1 MMFPIKYIDN
11 NLVWNKDNE
20 VFAYYELIPC
30 NYSFLS
36 AEQKYIVHDS
46 FRQLIAQSRE
56 GKIHA
61 LQIATESSVR
71 SIQEQSKK
79 LVSGRLRDVAIQ
91 KIDEQTEALVSM
103 IGDNQMDYRF
113 FLGFKL
119 MVTEQEVNLKNMK
132 KSLFMTV
139 KEFLNEVNH
148 TLMNDFV
155 SMTNDEINR
164 YMKMEKLLENK
175 ISRRFKVRR
184 LDKNDFGYL
193 MEHLYGRDGVAY
205 EDYEYSLPKKKLKK
219 ETLIKYYDLI
229 RPIRCLIEESQRYLR
244 LEHEDSE
251 SYVSYLTVNA
261 IVGELDFPSSE
272 IFYFQQQQFIFP
284 VDTSMNVEIVE
295 NRKALSVVRN
305 KKKELKDLD
314 NHAFQSGSETSSNVV
329 DALDSVDELETD
341 LDQSK
346 ESMYKLSYVI
356 RVSAPDLDE
365 LKRRCDEVKDFYDDL
380 NVKLV
385 RPAGDMLGL
394 HSEFLPASKRYINDY
409 VQYVKSDFLA
419 SLGFGATQ
427 QLGENTGIYIGYSV
441 DTGRNVYLQPSI
453 ASQGIKGT
461 VTNALAS
468 AFVGS
473 LGGGKSFCNNLLVY
487 YSVLFGGQA
496 VILDP
501 KSERGNWKNTLPE
514 IAHEI
519 NIVNLT
525 SEKENAGLLDPFV
538 IMRDVKDAESLAI
551 DILTFLTGISSRDGE
566 KFPVLR
572 KAVRSV
578 VQSDQ
583 RGLLHVIKELRKEDT
598 PIARNIADHID
609 SFTDYDFAH
618 LLFSDGTVENAISLE
633 NQLNIIQVADLVLPD
648 KDTTFEEY
656 TTIELLSVSMLI
668 VISTFALDFIHS
680 DRSIFKIV
688 DLDEAWAFLNVA
700 QGETLSNKLVRA
712 GRAMNAGVYFVTQ
725 SATDVSKESLRNNIG
740 LKFAF
745 RSTAIEEIKQTL
757 EFFGLDKEDENNQ
770 KRLRD
775 LENGQCLFQD
785 LCGRVGVIQVHPVFE
800 ELLTAFDTRP
810 PISRNEVE

>member
-1 MMFPIKYIDN
+1 MFPIKYIDN

-20 VFAYYELIPC
+20 VFAYYELIPY

-36 AEQKYIVHDS
+36 AEQKFIVHDS

-61 LQIATESSVR
+61 LQIATESSIR
-71 SIQEQSKK
+71 SMQEQSKK
-79 LVSGRLRDVAIQ
+79 LVTGKLKEVAYQ

-103 IGDNQMDYRF
+103 IGDNQVDYRF

-119 MVTEQEVNLKNMK
+119 MVTEEQLNLKNIK
-132 KSLFMTV
+132 KSAWLTFT
-139 KEFLNEVNH
+139 EFLHEVNH

-155 SMTNDEINR
+155 SMPNDEINR

-184 LDKNDFGYL
+184 LEIDDFGYL
-193 MEHLYGRDGVAY
+193 MEHLYGRDGIAY
-205 EDYEYSLPKKKLKK
+205 EDYEYQLPKKKLNK

-229 RPIRCLIEESQRYLR
+229 RPTRCVIEESQRYLR
-244 LEHEDSE
+244 LEHEDKE
-251 SYVSYLTVNA
+251 SYVSYFTVNA

-272 IFYFQQQQFIFP
+272 IFYFQQQQFTFP

-295 NRKALSVVRN
+295 NRKALTTVRN

-314 NHAFQSGSETSSNVV
+314 NHAYQAGSETSSNVV

-419 SLGFGATQ
+419 GLGFGATQ

-441 DTGRNVYLQPSI
+441 DTGRNVYLQPSL
-453 ASQGIKGT
+453 ASQGVKGT

-501 KSERGNWKNTLPE
+501 KSERGNWKETLPE

-525 SEKENAGLLDPFV
+525 SDKDNAGLLDPFV
-538 IMRDVKDAESLAI
+538 IMKNVKDAESLAI

-578 VQSDQ
+578 TQSDS
-583 RGLLHVIKELRKEDT
+583 RGLLHVIDELRREDT
-598 PIARNIADHID
+598 PISRNIADHID

-618 LLFSDGTVENAISLE
+618 LLFSDGTVENAISLD

-712 GRAMNAGVYFVTQ
+712 GRAMQAGVYFVTQ
-725 SATDVSKESLRNNIG
+725 SSDDVSKESLKNNIG

-745 RSTAIEEIKQTL
+745 RSTDINEIKQTL
-757 EFFGLDKEDENNQ
+757 EFFGIDKDDENNQ

-775 LENGQCLFQD
+775 LENGQCLLQD
-785 LCGRVGVIQVHPVFE
+785 LYGRVGVVQIHPVFE
-800 ELLTAFDTRP
+800 ELLHAFDTRP
-810 PISRNEVE
+810 PVQRNEVE

>member
-1 MMFPIKYIDN
+1 MFPIKYIDN

-20 VFAYYELIPC
+20 VFAYYELIPY

-36 AEQKYIVHDS
+36 AEQKFIVHDS

-61 LQIATESSVR
+61 LQIATESSIR
-71 SIQEQSKK
+71 SMQEQSKK
-79 LVSGRLRDVAIQ
+79 LVTGKLKEVACQ

-103 IGDNQMDYRF
+103 IGDNQVDYRF

-119 MVTEQEVNLKNMK
+119 MVTEEQLNLKNIK
-132 KSLFMTV
+132 KSAWLTFT
-139 KEFLNEVNH
+139 EFLHEVNH

-155 SMTNDEINR
+155 SMPNDEINR

-184 LDKNDFGYL
+184 LEINDFGYL
-193 MEHLYGRDGVAY
+193 MEHLYGRDGIAY
-205 EDYEYSLPKKKLKK
+205 EDYAYQLPKKKLNK

-229 RPIRCLIEESQRYLR
+229 RPTRCVIEESQRYLR
-244 LEHEDSE
+244 LEHEDKE
-251 SYVSYLTVNA
+251 SYVSYFTVNA

-272 IFYFQQQQFIFP
+272 IFYFQQQQFTFP

-295 NRKALSVVRN
+295 NRKALTTVRN

-314 NHAFQSGSETSSNVV
+314 NHAYQAGSETSSNVV

-341 LDQSK
+341 LDQTK

-419 SLGFGATQ
+419 GLGFGATQ
-427 QLGENTGIYIGYSV
+427 QLGETTGIYMGYSV
-441 DTGRNVYLQPSI
+441 DTGRNVYLQPSL
-453 ASQGIKGT
+453 ASQGVKGT

-487 YSVLFGGQA
+487 YAVLFGGQA
-496 VILDP
+496 LLLDP
-501 KSERGNWKNTLPE
+501 KSERGNWKETLPE

-525 SEKENAGLLDPFV
+525 SDKDNAGLLDPFV
-538 IMRDVKDAESLAI
+538 IMKNVKDAESLAI

-578 VQSDQ
+578 TQSDS
-583 RGLLHVIKELRKEDT
+583 RGLLHVIDELRREDT
-598 PIARNIADHID
+598 PISRNIADHID

-618 LLFSDGTVENAISLE
+618 LLFSDGTVENAISLD

-712 GRAMNAGVYFVTQ
+712 GRAMQAGVYFVTQ
-725 SATDVSKESLRNNIG
+725 SSGDVSKESLKNNIG

-745 RSTAIEEIKQTL
+745 RSTDVNEIKQTL
-757 EFFGLDKEDENNQ
+757 EFFGIDKDDENNQ

-775 LENGQCLFQD
+775 LENGQCLLQD
-785 LCGRVGVIQVHPVFE
+785 LYGRVGVVQIHPVFE
-800 ELLTAFDTRP
+800 ELLHAFDTRP
-810 PISRNEVE
+810 PVQRNEVE

>member
-1 MMFPIKYIDN
+1 M
-11 NLVWNKDNE
+11 
-20 VFAYYELIPC
+20 
-30 NYSFLS
+30 
-36 AEQKYIVHDS
+36 
-46 FRQLIAQSRE
+46 QS
-56 GKIHA
+56 
-61 LQIATESSVR
+61 
-71 SIQEQSKK
+71 
-79 LVSGRLRDVAIQ
+79 Q
-91 KIDEQTEALVSM
+91 KITIFKNLC
-103 IGDNQMDYRF
+103 

-119 MVTEQEVNLKNMK
+119 MVTEEQLNLKNIK
-132 KSLFMTV
+132 KSAWLTFT
-139 KEFLNEVNH
+139 EFLHEVNH

-155 SMTNDEINR
+155 SMPNDEINR

-184 LDKNDFGYL
+184 LEINDFGYL
-193 MEHLYGRDGVAY
+193 MEHLYGRDGIAY
-205 EDYEYSLPKKKLKK
+205 EDYEYQLPKKKLKK

-229 RPIRCLIEESQRYLR
+229 RPTRCVIEESQRYLR
-244 LEHEDSE
+244 LEHEDKE
-251 SYVSYLTVNA
+251 SYVSYFTVNA

-272 IFYFQQQQFIFP
+272 IFYFQQQQFTFP

-295 NRKALSVVRN
+295 NRKALTTVRN

-314 NHAFQSGSETSSNVV
+314 NHAYQAGSETSSNVV

-419 SLGFGATQ
+419 GLGFGATQ
-427 QLGENTGIYIGYSV
+427 QLGETTGIYMGYSV
-441 DTGRNVYLQPSI
+441 DTGRNVYLQPSL
-453 ASQGIKGT
+453 ASQGVKGT

-501 KSERGNWKNTLPE
+501 KSERGNWKKTLPE

-525 SEKENAGLLDPFV
+525 SDKGNAGLLDPFV
-538 IMRDVKDAESLAI
+538 IMKNVKDAESLAI

-578 VQSDQ
+578 TQSDS
-583 RGLLHVIKELRKEDT
+583 RGLLHVIDELRREDT
-598 PIARNIADHID
+598 PISRNIADHID

-618 LLFSDGTVENAISLE
+618 LLFSDGTVENAISLD

-712 GRAMNAGVYFVTQ
+712 GRAMQAGVYFVTQ
-725 SATDVSKESLRNNIG
+725 SSGDVSKESLKNNIG

-745 RSTAIEEIKQTL
+745 RSTDINEIKQTL
-757 EFFGLDKEDENNQ
+757 EFFGIDKDDENNQ

-775 LENGQCLFQD
+775 LENGQCLLQD
-785 LCGRVGVIQVHPVFE
+785 LYGRVGVVQIHPVFE
-800 ELLTAFDTRP
+800 ELLHAFDTRP
-810 PISRNEVE
+810 PVQRNEVE

>member
-1 MMFPIKYIDN
+1 MFPIKYIDN

-20 VFAYYELIPC
+20 VFAYYELIPY

-36 AEQKYIVHDS
+36 AEQKFIVHDS

-61 LQIATESSVR
+61 LQIATESSIR
-71 SIQEQSKK
+71 SMQEQSKK
-79 LVSGRLRDVAIQ
+79 LVTGKLKEVAYQ

-103 IGDNQMDYRF
+103 IGDNQVDYRF

-119 MVTEQEVNLKNMK
+119 MVTEEQLNLKNIK
-132 KSLFMTV
+132 KSAWLTFT
-139 KEFLNEVNH
+139 EFLHEVNH

-155 SMTNDEINR
+155 SMPNDEINR

-184 LDKNDFGYL
+184 LEINDFGYL
-193 MEHLYGRDGVAY
+193 MEHLYGRDGIAY
-205 EDYEYSLPKKKLKK
+205 EDYEYQLPKKKLNK

-229 RPIRCLIEESQRYLR
+229 RPTRCVIEESQRYLL
-244 LEHEDSE
+244 LEHEDKE
-251 SYVSYLTVNA
+251 SYVSYFTVNA

-272 IFYFQQQQFIFP
+272 IFYFQQQQFTFP

-295 NRKALSVVRN
+295 NRKALTTVRN

-314 NHAFQSGSETSSNVV
+314 NHAYQAGSETSSNVV

-419 SLGFGATQ
+419 GLGFGATQ
-427 QLGENTGIYIGYSV
+427 QLGETTGIYMGYSV
-441 DTGRNVYLQPSI
+441 DTGRNVYLQPSL
-453 ASQGIKGT
+453 ASQGVKGT

-501 KSERGNWKNTLPE
+501 KSERGNWKETLPE

-525 SEKENAGLLDPFV
+525 SDKDNAGLLDPFV
-538 IMRDVKDAESLAI
+538 IMKNVKDAESLAI

-578 VQSDQ
+578 TQSDS
-583 RGLLHVIKELRKEDT
+583 RGLLHVIDELRREDT
-598 PIARNIADHID
+598 PISRNIADHID

-618 LLFSDGTVENAISLE
+618 LLFSDGTVENAISLD

-712 GRAMNAGVYFVTQ
+712 GRAMQAGVYFVTQ
-725 SATDVSKESLRNNIG
+725 SSGDVSKESLKNNIG

-745 RSTAIEEIKQTL
+745 RSTDINEIKQTL
-757 EFFGLDKEDENNQ
+757 EFFGIDKDDENNQ

-775 LENGQCLFQD
+775 LENGQCLLQD
-785 LCGRVGVIQVHPVFE
+785 LYGRVSVVQIHPVFE
-800 ELLTAFDTRP
+800 ELLHAFDTRP
-810 PISRNEVE
+810 PVQRNEVE

>member
-1 MMFPIKYIDN
+1 MFPIKYIDN

-20 VFAYYELIPC
+20 VFAYYELIPY

-36 AEQKYIVHDS
+36 AEQKFIVHDS

-61 LQIATESSVR
+61 LQIATESSIR
-71 SIQEQSKK
+71 SQQEQSKK
-79 LVSGRLRDVAIQ
+79 LVTGKLKEVAYQ

-103 IGDNQMDYRF
+103 IGDNQVDYRF

-119 MVTEQEVNLKNMK
+119 MVTEEQFNLKNIK
-132 KSLFMTV
+132 KSAWLTFT
-139 KEFLNEVNH
+139 EFLHEVNH

-155 SMTNDEINR
+155 SMPNDEINR

-184 LDKNDFGYL
+184 LEINDFGYL
-193 MEHLYGRDGVAY
+193 MEHLYGRDGIAY
-205 EDYEYSLPKKKLKK
+205 EDYEYQLPKKNYKK

-229 RPIRCLIEESQRYLR
+229 RPTRCVIEENQRYLR
-244 LEHEDSE
+244 LEHEDKE
-251 SYVSYLTVNA
+251 SYVSYFTVNA

-272 IFYFQQQQFIFP
+272 IFYFQQQQFTFP

-295 NRKALSVVRN
+295 NRKALTTVRN

-314 NHAFQSGSETSSNVV
+314 NHAYQAGSETSSNVV

-419 SLGFGATQ
+419 GLGFGATQ
-427 QLGENTGIYIGYSV
+427 QLGETTGIYMGYSV
-441 DTGRNVYLQPSI
+441 DTGRNVYLQPSL
-453 ASQGIKGT
+453 ASQGVKGT

-487 YSVLFGGQA
+487 YAVLFGGQA
-496 VILDP
+496 LLLDP
-501 KSERGNWKNTLPE
+501 KSERGNWKETLPE

-525 SEKENAGLLDPFV
+525 SDKDNAGLLDPFV
-538 IMRDVKDAESLAI
+538 IMKNVKDAESLAI

-578 VQSDQ
+578 TQSDS
-583 RGLLHVIKELRKEDT
+583 RGLLHVIDELRREDT
-598 PIARNIADHID
+598 PISRNIADHID

-618 LLFSDGTVENAISLE
+618 LLFSDGTVENAISLD

-712 GRAMNAGVYFVTQ
+712 GRAMQAGVYFVTQ
-725 SATDVSKESLRNNIG
+725 SSGDVSKESLKNNIG

-745 RSTAIEEIKQTL
+745 RSTDLGEIKQTL
-757 EFFGLDKEDENNQ
+757 EFFGIDKDDENNQ

-775 LENGQCLFQD
+775 LENGQCLLQD
-785 LCGRVGVIQVHPVFE
+785 LYGRVGVVQIHPVFE
-800 ELLTAFDTRP
+800 ELLHAFDTRP
-810 PISRNEVE
+810 PVQRNEVE

>member
-1 MMFPIKYIDN
+1 
-11 NLVWNKDNE
+11 
-20 VFAYYELIPC
+20 
-30 NYSFLS
+30 
-36 AEQKYIVHDS
+36 
-46 FRQLIAQSRE
+46 
-56 GKIHA
+56 
-61 LQIATESSVR
+61 
-71 SIQEQSKK
+71 
-79 LVSGRLRDVAIQ
+79 
-91 KIDEQTEALVSM
+91 
-103 IGDNQMDYRF
+103 MDYRF

-119 MVTEQEVNLKNMK
+119 MVTEEQLNLKNIK
-132 KSLFMTV
+132 KSAWLTFT
-139 KEFLNEVNH
+139 EFLHEVNH

-155 SMTNDEINR
+155 SMPNDEINR

-184 LDKNDFGYL
+184 LEINDFGYL
-193 MEHLYGRDGVAY
+193 MEHLYGRDGIAY
-205 EDYEYSLPKKKLKK
+205 EDYEYQLPKKKLQK

-229 RPIRCLIEESQRYLR
+229 RPTRCVIEESQRYLR
-244 LEHEDSE
+244 LEHEDKE
-251 SYVSYLTVNA
+251 SYVSYFTVNA

-272 IFYFQQQQFIFP
+272 IFYFQQQQFTFP
-284 VDTSMNVEIVE
+284 VDTSINVEIVE
-295 NRKALSVVRN
+295 NRKALTTVRN

-314 NHAFQSGSETSSNVV
+314 NHAYQAGSETSSNVV

-419 SLGFGATQ
+419 GLGFGATQ
-427 QLGENTGIYIGYSV
+427 QLGETTGIYMGYSV
-441 DTGRNVYLQPSI
+441 DTGRNVYLQPSL
-453 ASQGIKGT
+453 ASQGVKGT

-487 YSVLFGGQA
+487 YAVLFGGQA

-501 KSERGNWKNTLPE
+501 KAERGNWKETLSE

-525 SEKENAGLLDPFV
+525 SDKDNAGLLDPFV
-538 IMRDVKDAESLAI
+538 IMKNVKDAESLAI

-572 KAVRSV
+572 KAVRAV
-578 VQSDQ
+578 TQSDS
-583 RGLLHVIKELRKEDT
+583 RGLLHVIDELRREDT
-598 PIARNIADHID
+598 PISRNIADHID

-618 LLFSDGTVENAISLE
+618 LLFSDGTVENAISLD

-712 GRAMNAGVYFVTQ
+712 GRAMQAGVYFVTQ
-725 SATDVSKESLRNNIG
+725 SAYDVSKESLKNNIG

-745 RSTAIEEIKQTL
+745 RSTDINEIKQTL
-757 EFFGLDKEDENNQ
+757 EFFGIDKDDENNQ

-775 LENGQCLFQD
+775 LENGQCLLQD
-785 LCGRVGVIQVHPVFE
+785 LYGRVGVVQIHPVFE
-800 ELLTAFDTRP
+800 ELLHAFDTRP
-810 PISRNEVE
+810 PVQRNEVE